1 MPWEGDEV
9 RRPASQETCHAPD
22 NPNPVGGTGQE
33 QCMTFSI
40 ARQRIGTE
48 TLSIAFAALL
58 GLGLV
63 FAAGFANASAVHDAA
78 HDQRHAIAFPCH

>member
-1 MPWEGDEV
+1 MRDETPTPSV
-9 RRPASQETCHAPD
+9 GREQEPKMSFA
-22 NPNPVGGTGQE
+22 
-33 QCMTFSI
+33 I
-40 ARQRIGTE
+40 ARPRLDTE

-63 FAAGFANASAVHDAA
+63 FAAGFANATALHDAA